1 MRVVAFG
8 AELLA
13 AMTGNLDLTLKYRA
27 CLQFFMAVEAYTP
40 HILRTQQQ
48 LPGWHIRRMN
58 FMFRMSDRRHPIPD
72 RKRHGFFGW
81 VIACRTGVT
90 DFTTRARFINHT
102 LNCVVSGRFTVDA
115 GGPLCVPR
123 LVALLARSRTI

>member
-13 AMTGNLDLTLKYRA
+13 AMTRNLDLTLKYRA

-48 LPGWHIRRMN
+48 LPARHIRRMN
-58 FMFRMSDRRHPIPD
+58 FMFKMSDRGHPILD

-90 DFTTRARFINHT
+90 DFTTRTTSIDNT
-102 LNCVVSGRFTVDA
+102 LDHIISGCFPVDA
-115 GGPLCVPR
+115 
-123 LVALLARSRTI
+123 

>member
-48 LPGWHIRRMN
+48 LPARHIGWMIHM
-58 FMFRMSDRRHPIPD
+58 FMGDCGHPILD

-115 GGPLCVPR
+115 GGPLCVHR